1 MSTKWL
7 IGMAMLYVV
16 LTIIDGIADGTYF
29 GSTGVGTIWSAM
41 TGFHAIDVTNPLA
54 AVGGVLIQ
62 VWQILVGI
70 FEILTWN
77 FPHIFSGV
85 WAIVRYVLCAISL
98 GIVISLVMSLRGVS
112 SG

>member
-1 MSTKWL
+1 MATKWL
-7 IGMAMLYVV
+7 IGMAMVYVTLAV
-16 LTIIDGIADGTYF
+16 VDGIAGGTYL
-29 GSTGVGTIWSAM
+29 GGGVNTLWSVM
-41 TGFHAIDVTNPLA
+41 TGFQAIDVTNPLT

-62 VWQILVGI
+62 TWQILVGI

-85 WAIVRYVLCAISL
+85 WAIVRWVLCAISL
-98 GIVISLVMSLRGVS
+98 GIIISLIMALRGVS